1 MGKLSDILNGNGGNF
16 SDQWYAESKKMKM
29 TEYTLEMADGMI
41 HTQKFATDR
50 SARFWAICVLV
61 DLADAERDEVVHGV
75 WRLDTVDDTQRHSLF
90 FWASEE
96 AMHGDEEDGANASC
110 QLTFSTVHA
119 SL

>member
-1 MGKLSDILNGNGGNF
+1 
-16 SDQWYAESKKMKM
+16 MKM

-61 DLADAERDEVVHGV
+61 DLADAERD
-75 WRLDTVDDTQRHSLF
+75 DTVDDTQRHSLF

-96 AMHGDEEDGANASC
+96 AMHGDETDGANASC